1 MERSQPASR
10 SDELSALILAEAG
23 RNASTMDALIEARG
37 LTKTYADRRAV
48 EGLTFAVPRG
58 AIYGIL
64 GPNGAGKSSTMR
76 MIVGVIAQTSGEVL
90 FDGAPL
96 TRAAQRRIGFLPEE
110 RGLYRAMTPRA
121 AIVYF
126 ARLKGMKAGAA
137 RRRAKAL
144 LAEHGLAD
152 RGHKRIRT
160 LSKGLAQKVQLLASI
175 AHEPD
180 LMVLD
185 EPFSGLD
192 PVNQQSLEAMIRAH
206 AAAGKTVV
214 FSTHVMEHAERMCDR
229 ILLIAKGQMAF
240 EGAVKDALAHA
251 PRSAVI
257 ETENGFDLARALA
270 PAGFGVAREIGQ
282 GAAARWRVD
291 LSNGDDPK
299 RLLAAAV
306 QAGAPLTAFEPNR
319 VSLHEA
325 FVALV
330 GAPASSLAGGGGDA

>member
-1 MERSQPASR
+1 
-10 SDELSALILAEAG
+10 
-23 RNASTMDALIEARG
+23 MDALIEARG
-37 LTKTYADRRAV
+37 LGKTYGDRQAV
-48 EGLTFAVPRG
+48 KDVSFAVPRG
-58 AIYGIL
+58 AIYGVL

-76 MIVGVIAQTSGEVL
+76 MLVGVIAPTVGQVL
-90 FDGAPL
+90 FDGAGL

-110 RGLYRAMTPRA
+110 RGLYRSMTLRS

-126 ARLKGMKAGAA
+126 ARLKGMSAGRA
-137 RRRAKAL
+137 RKRAKAL
-144 LAEHGLAD
+144 LEEHGLGD
-152 RGHKRIRT
+152 RGHKKIRT

-229 ILLIAKGQMAF
+229 ILLIAKGRMAF
-240 EGAVKDALAHA
+240 EGDVAAALAHA
-251 PRSAVI
+251 PRSAVL
-257 ETENGFDLARALA
+257 ETEPGFDLAAALA
-270 PAGFGVAREIGQ
+270 TAGFQ
-282 GAAARWRVD
+282 AAVLGDPGDGPPRWTVP
-291 LSNGDDPK
+291 LPNGMDAK
-299 RLLAAAV
+299 RLLAAAI
-306 QAGAPLTAFEPNR
+306 QAGAPLTAFEPTR

-330 GAPASSLAGGGGDA
+330 GASAVSLPSGGGDA

>member
-1 MERSQPASR
+1 
-10 SDELSALILAEAG
+10 
-23 RNASTMDALIEARG
+23 MDALIEARG
-37 LTKTYADRRAV
+37 LSKSYGDRLAV
-48 EGLTFAVPRG
+48 DGLTFKVPRG
-58 AIYGIL
+58 GIYGIL

-76 MIVGVIAQTSGEVL
+76 MVVGVIAPTAGEVL
-90 FDGAPL
+90 FDGASL
-96 TRAAQRRIGFLPEE
+96 TRKAQRRIGFLPEE

-126 ARLKGMKAGAA
+126 ARLKGMKASAA
-137 RRRAKAL
+137 RKKAKAL

-152 RGHKRIRT
+152 RGHKKIRT

-192 PVNQQSLEAMIRAH
+192 PVNQQCREAMFRAH

-229 ILLIAKGQMAF
+229 ILLIAKGRMAF
-240 EGAVKDALAHA
+240 EGEVKDALAHA
-251 PRSAVI
+251 PRSAVV
-257 ETENGFDLARALA
+257 ETEAGFDLAVALA
-270 PAGFGVAREIGQ
+270 PAGFRAVREGQ
-282 GAAARWRVD
+282 GSSQAPSRFRVD
-291 LSNGDDPK
+291 LSNGADAK
-299 RLLAAAV
+299 RLLAAAI
-306 QAGAPLTAFEPNR
+306 QAGAPLTAFEPSR

-330 GAPASSLAGGGGDA
+330 GPSATALSGGGDA